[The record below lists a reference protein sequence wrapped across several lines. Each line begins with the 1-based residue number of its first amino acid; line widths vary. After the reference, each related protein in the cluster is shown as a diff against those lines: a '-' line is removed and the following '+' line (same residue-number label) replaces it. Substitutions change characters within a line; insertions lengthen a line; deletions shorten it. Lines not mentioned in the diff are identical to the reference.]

1 MPNLFDS
8 DNFPTVE
15 PEVLTIGD
23 RWVWK
28 RTDLGTDY
36 PPSSYALS
44 YNARLQGTGST
55 AVSITAS
62 ESGDDYL
69 VEVASATTAGYTA
82 GTYSWSAYIT
92 RSSDSQRIQ
101 IDSGDFEIKTNLA
114 SDTSDPRTHSEK
126 MVGFLEST
134 LESLAQKLTTSY
146 SVSDRSN
153 TLTSMEDVRNQLD
166 YYKGKVKSEINKARV
181 KSGQRTD
188 SNLLLRFPG

>member
-1 MPNLFDS
+1 MTNAFDS
-8 DNFPTVE
+8 DNFATVE

-23 RWVWK
+23 RWAWK

-36 PPSSYALS
+36 PPSSYLLS
-44 YNARLQGTGST
+44 YNARLQGAGST
-55 AVSITAS
+55 AISITAS
-62 ESGDDYL
+62 ESGHDYL
-69 VEVASATTAGYTA
+69 VEVASATTASYTA

-101 IDSGDFEIKTNLA
+101 IDSGDFVIKTNLA
-114 SDTSDPRTHSEK
+114 SDTSDPRTHAEK
-126 MVGFLEST
+126 MVDYLEST

-153 TLTSMEDVRNQLD
+153 TLASMEDVRNQLD
-166 YYKGKVKSEINKARV
+166 YYKGKVKSEVNKARV

>member
-1 MPNLFDS
+1 MSNLFDS
-8 DNFPTVE
+8 DNYPTVE

-23 RWVWK
+23 RWLWK
-28 RTDLGTDY
+28 RTDLGSDY
-36 PPSSYALS
+36 PPASYALS
-44 YNARLQGTGST
+44 YNARLQGAGST
-55 AVSITAS
+55 AISITSS
-62 ESGDDYL
+62 ESDNNYL
-69 VEVASATTAGYTA
+69 VEVASATRASYTA
-82 GTYSWSAYIT
+82 GTYSWSTFIT
-92 RSSDSQRIQ
+92 RSSNSQRIQ

-126 MVGFLEST
+126 MVDFLEST

-153 TLTSMEDVRNQLD
+153 TLTSMEDVKNQLD

>member
-1 MPNLFDS
+1 MSNAFDS
-8 DNFPTVE
+8 NNFPTVE

-23 RWVWK
+23 RWLWK
-28 RTDLGTDY
+28 RTDLGSDY
-36 PPSSYALS
+36 PPSSYALT
-44 YNARLQGTGST
+44 YKARQQGSGS
-55 AVSITAS
+55 VSFAITAS

-69 VEVASATTAGYTA
+69 VEIASATTASYNA
-82 GTYSWSAYIT
+82 GTYTWSAYIT
-92 RSSDSQRIQ
+92 RSSESQRIQ
-101 IDSGDFEIKTNLA
+101 IDSGEFEVKTNLVA
-114 SDTSDPRTHSEK
+114 STADPRTHAEK
-126 MVGFLEST
+126 MVDNLEST

-153 TLTSMEDVRNQLD
+153 TLTSMADVREQLD

>member
-1 MPNLFDS
+1 MNAFDS
-8 DNFPTVE
+8 DNFATVE

-28 RTDLGTDY
+28 RKDLGTAY
-36 PPSSYALS
+36 SPSSYELS
-44 YNARLQGTGST
+44 YSARLQGAGST
-55 AVSITAS
+55 TISITAS

-69 VEVASATTAGYTA
+69 VEVASATTAAYTA
-82 GTYSWSAYIT
+82 GTYTWAAYIT

-101 IDSGDFEIKTNLA
+101 IDSGEWKIKTNLS
-114 SDTSDPRTHSEK
+114 SDTSDPRDHDEK
-126 MVGFLEST
+126 MVDYLETT

-166 YYKGKVKSEINKARV
+166 YYRGKVKSEINKARV
-181 KSGQRTD
+181 KSGQSTD

>member
-1 MPNLFDS
+1 MNAFDS
-8 DNFPTVE
+8 DNFATVE

-44 YNARLQGTGST
+44 YSARLQGAGST
-55 AVSITAS
+55 NISITAS
-62 ESGDDYL
+62 EIGDNYV
-69 VEVASATTAGYTA
+69 VEVASNTTVSYTA
-82 GTYSWSAYIT
+82 GTYSWSAFIT
-92 RSSDSQRIQ
+92 RSSDSQRIL
-101 IDSGDFEIKTNLA
+101 IDSGEWEIRTNLA
-114 SDTSDPRTHSEK
+114 TSTADPRTHAEK
-126 MVGFLEST
+126 MVDHLEST

-153 TLTSMEDVRNQLD
+153 TLTSMEDVRNPLD
-166 YYKGKVKSEINKARV
+166 YYKGKVKSEISKARV
-181 KSGQRTD
+181 KSGLRTS

>member
-1 MPNLFDS
+1 MSNLFS
-8 DNFPTVE
+8 CDNYPSVDL
-15 PEVLTIGD
+15 EVLTIGD
-23 RWVWK
+23 RWLWK

-44 YNARLQGTGST
+44 YNARLQGAGST
-55 AVSITAS
+55 AISITAS
-62 ESGDDYL
+62 ESGDEYL

-114 SDTSDPRTHSEK
+114 SDTSDPRTHAER
-126 MVGFLEST
+126 MVDYLEST

-153 TLTSMEDVRNQLD
+153 TLTSMDDVRNQLD
-166 YYKGKVKSEINKARV
+166 YYKWKVKSETNKARV

-188 SNLLLRFPG
+188 SNLQLRFPG

>member
-1 MPNLFDS
+1 M
-8 DNFPTVE
+8 
-15 PEVLTIGD
+15 
-23 RWVWK
+23 
-28 RTDLGTDY
+28 
-36 PPSSYALS
+36 
-44 YNARLQGTGST
+44 
-55 AVSITAS
+55 
-62 ESGDDYL
+62 
-69 VEVASATTAGYTA
+69 VEVTSATSASYTS

-101 IDSGDFEIKTNLA
+101 IDSGDIVIKTNLA
-114 SDTSDPRTHSEK
+114 TSIANPRTHAEK
-126 MVGFLEST
+126 MVDHLESN

-153 TLTSMEDVRNQLD
+153 TLTSMKDVRNQLD